1 MTHLTV
7 RVHPRAS
14 SPRLEWDGATLGVWV
29 HEAAADGA
37 ANAAVLRAVAQGL
50 GTGPS
55 ALRLI
60 TGRAGR
66 IKVIDIG
73 NQTPPAA

>member
-1 MTHLTV
+1 MTRLTV

-14 SPRLEWDGATLGVWV
+14 TPRSEWDGATLQIWV

-37 ANAAVLRAVAQGL
+37 ANAAVLRAVAQWL
-50 GTGPS
+50 GAAPS

-60 TGRAGR
+60 RGRTGRV
-66 IKVIDIG
+66 KVIDIG
-73 NQTPPAA
+73 NLLPPA

>member
-1 MTHLTV
+1 MTRLTA

-14 SPRLEWDGATLGVWV
+14 RPRLEWDGSTVGVWV

-37 ANAAVLRAVAQGL
+37 ANAAVLRAVAQWL
-50 GTGPS
+50 GTAPS

-73 NQTPPAA
+73 DQAPPAA

>member
-50 GTGPS
+50 GTAPS